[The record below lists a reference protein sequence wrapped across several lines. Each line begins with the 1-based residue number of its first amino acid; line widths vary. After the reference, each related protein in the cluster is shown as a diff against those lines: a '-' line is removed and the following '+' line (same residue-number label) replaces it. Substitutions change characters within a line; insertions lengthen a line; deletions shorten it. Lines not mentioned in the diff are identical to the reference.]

1 MNTRA
6 KKQKIL
12 IVILMSMVLMM
23 CAFWGTLFSLNSKSV
38 EAETYNYGDFN
49 TDGYYTLDGVVFYA
63 VKVKAVEGVEVE
75 GTYNYWPTY
84 EIVTEDLTDDG
95 VSNPTTD
102 FIEFGE
108 TVLLENDESILICFA
123 RQTASEEEDNAYVI
137 NGENKISASVD
148 FLTGYVTINGI
159 DQENEEKNSINADE
173 EIKQEFGYIFNLNN
187 LDTITGQ
194 GYDNLLGIAN
204 GLDES
209 VNNEGLIEFTASY
222 QIGSTLGEFNF
233 MFYAFK
239 EDTYHRE
246 EPNNDADRPNPALKT
261 EDALYLEHVTDS
273 ATASQFYS
281 ESFYYFADQNLPYL
295 EYDYTR
301 YEIEISKN
309 IHGNRVIYNL
319 SYDVIEEEIIQL
331 KSQAISVFDI
341 YAQDLRIELISG
353 TTRAKVYFA
362 DLGVYDFIYTAVYY
376 NVDGD
381 KVELETLNESNLKDR
396 MTIYGTQATYQD
408 INDGQ
413 ASFRNYDNT
422 IFADV
427 TGEGFSTLF
436 NGGALSLPVGFTEE
450 MIAST
455 NQPQVKLLFNS
466 NITSGNFKVF
476 YSANYSD
483 GETLTDVTA
492 TNSYTYNSNFTT
504 PGYYYIIVTNQ
515 YPNYKIWL
523 GDSTQY
529 SSTTSKTQVYF
540 FQIKDQTPDLKIYQ
554 LTDDGQVPETNPI
567 EIYSGSY
574 EDESYIGSY
583 AKNGVQIFEA
593 EAISE
598 FDSPVSLSIQY
609 RSFTQTDAQLITID
623 LNESSEI
630 LETYGITKYNGYY
643 VIVRDGHYS
652 VKLNFGRNS
661 STSCLFDIDTESI
674 NGIKAYNVESVSG
687 SSYYSA
693 TLIAEQGTFTTTNQP
708 IALLWNSKSS
718 GANIT
723 AKYIR
728 FDLAV
733 KNYAGSYNDYILN
746 DTWLATDFA
755 IVLSENNPET
765 LYNGATNASLMTPNS
780 VLALDGLYIF
790 KLEDEAGNIAY
801 YSVLVDTSIPTVL
814 QTAEDGLIYN
824 KITGI
829 NNVSDATKIF
839 FGSHKAIPFMIND
852 SLISPSSSDLTDLLN
867 EDSSFTEYFQ
877 ALFNNLPDM
886 GADDLIKQDGVY
898 YNYYVVVPI
907 TKVAKSILEGNT
919 INLTQQNI
927 ADGYHILDPDSI
939 DGRVIDLTYIYQIF
953 DASNRN
959 TRNPSRTYSVRVNT
973 DNTGLAVICNDGTP
987 ITQNVTGSQTAA
999 NLTSRTNYYRPV
1011 NYNGEIYLTWGD
1023 LIQDGFYVDLENGGL
1038 TCYYY
1043 ELIWN
1048 ETNHSYEYSNFG
1060 IEITL
1065 DFSDI
1070 SIDQMNNGSG
1080 EEGIYSPVKI
1090 GINVSSQG
1098 KTYAGMYKIIRTYS
1112 YEGETRDLGNDY
1124 ETVITTFFVDRN
1136 QIITTPSTNDAQI
1149 GYYTYMTLFD
1159 GGDETVFYNSLFQ
1172 QPQSSDNYVVQT
1184 NKLPVGFYIPLSKYG
1199 TFYDTEAETNLTKNE
1214 IQSNDYSFAFED
1226 LVKFIDLDSSVSL
1239 GRPDTYSPY
1248 SLRVVL
1254 VSPNNIYYYYD
1265 YKSSSGYFMLSGY
1278 SVGEV
1283 DDSEIIPITN
1293 YSAFIEANPIT
1304 GNTQWET
1311 GTYKLTIGCIKQD
1324 NNDYLQKFYFLF
1336 NVVNTSPNY
1345 DLDANYPDLEN
1356 MESREVIAGN
1366 DGNYYTNTNEI
1377 TVSWEESNSNYLTK
1391 IDLNTIRYTY
1401 YIGGVATNKISGT
1414 DFNVTSD
1421 GNNRNFVVTIPT
1433 NATRVVITM
1442 SYEIYSTDTANL
1454 YKKYYGDSYT
1464 SSKTIIID
1472 RIAPTSSIGTL
1483 INGDLTVSSLS
1494 SNLLRAL
1501 FNAQGSPLDTRFN
1514 KSITTGTYKYY
1525 SFKSSTAFILDLAD
1539 TLISNIPINSK
1550 YFYYRYFPNKYTT
1563 SVVYETGLGLD
1574 PSAPASNIFSEHYA
1588 INNGWSI
1595 VTSTDIVDEI
1605 YLSNNFSREGYYE
1618 FIEMDLAGNM
1628 TIYTIYLSNG
1638 SDLEIDYTYKISV
1651 DSETATLDIS
1661 EEESYEIISYDNFN
1675 LNDIS
1680 FVASEVAYEFIKVSI
1695 DNIIYLVTP
1704 FSDNVFRQSTGEEI
1718 ELEDIILSVRDT
1730 AHNIIFY
1737 DTVNDIN
1744 HNVIVKVESADARI
1758 SYDIQSDNSTL
1769 SNIREK
1775 SQTLALIVNEKANA
1789 TLKFDPS
1796 TLRIYDIN
1804 ELYTDTEGFITY
1816 IIDSNDIINMD
1827 SYPQFNIT
1835 YDDNNF
1841 ISIEK
1846 ITSLVTGDITYYFY
1860 LNYDESTFYTSTF
1873 YFVFKDDFRN
1883 EYIGENNYVR
1893 YNDVE
1898 FDRYEYDGSD
1908 LIMDMQNS
1916 NDILI
1921 SKDIVVNFSN
1931 LFSIYD
1937 LTVNVND
1944 THYIDAE
1951 GFYEELDTD
1960 GSYRQFLLYALN
1972 DIIDGYYGGLIE
1984 FRIELSSNIPLA
1996 ILSELKEDCD
2006 FADISTETN
2015 ILETLN
2021 ISIYNQLPIIKIT
2034 NNEGTD
2040 ITDNL
2045 FNELITQSE
2054 PITISFN
2061 SENDLAEMIG
2071 YTSKVYLR
2079 LRGSSTGYYEIT
2091 SPITISEP
2099 GIYDIFVQNF
2109 DANGNMLDYIQ
2120 SQDFVISNVN
2130 LIFYTVVKTNTEG
2143 EQEIV
2148 SPTGSI
2154 FSYISGAST
2163 NYVPYHYIVNTNQYL
2178 VLTNGEKVTSELI
2191 YTDTRTNTKIYRIRS
2206 ISGTIFNTTIAIT
2219 VVSSTNNILGDNGFK
2234 WYLGTTYTSTTN
2246 STKITSTSS
2255 NIYLC
2260 EEDNY
2265 DEITLRWDS
2274 YYSTSYNNINCY
2286 VSSDDGQTW
2295 KEVTGNL
2302 DGNSKTLTL
2311 KKSSIYLFKFVDKA
2325 GNQQIFTSISG
2336 VPSTT
2341 TRVTFIRSVIY
2352 KLNDSNPLDNSI
2364 YNENVTISLPI
2375 SMNSYYSS
2383 TPIITAI
2390 KNNEEYQILKDDN
2403 GNYVFTE
2410 SGTYVIYFS
2419 VRVMNG
2425 TKNLNKDSLTFT
2437 IVNPNDSRWAFNYV
2451 NYNGYVINHIKYN
2464 GVTISTGL
2472 RNFTIQSNEVN
2483 ISAFLNDVLG
2493 NKYFENGIYTIK
2505 MTSVD
2510 DAIGNQSFEFNFW
2523 LNDLT
2528 PPITVSQSER
2538 ETTIDEILVSF
2549 NEVNLFETIGDCY
2562 VMINNQIISEV
2573 DENSNSLQEI
2583 TLSNV
2588 KPYYIQIYTDSGKLA
2603 YSYRVEIVE
2612 PLNTITIILIVT
2624 AVAVIITGGIF
2635 FFLLRRRMKVR

>member
-12 IVILMSMVLMM
+12 IVILMSIVLMIG
-23 CAFWGTLFSLNSKSV
+23 AFLGTFFSLNSKRV
-38 EAETYNYGDFN
+38 EAETYNYGTFN
-49 TDGYYTLDGVVFYA
+49 SAGYYTLDGVVFYA
-63 VKVKAVEGVEVE
+63 VKVKTVNGVEVE
-75 GTYNYWPTY
+75 GTYTYNYWPTY
-84 EIVTEDLTDDG
+84 TIVMKDG
-95 VSNPTTD
+95 KPD

-108 TVLLENDESILICFA
+108 TVLLKDDEAILICFA
-123 RQTASEEEDNAYVI
+123 RQTASGKEDDAYII
-137 NGENKISASVD
+137 NNGNKLSASVD
-148 FLTGYVTINGI
+148 FLTGYVSINGI
-159 DQENEEKNSINADE
+159 DQENEEKNSINEDE

-187 LDTITGQ
+187 EIIIGQ
-194 GYDNLLGIAN
+194 DNENLLGIAN
-204 GLDES
+204 GLDGEI
-209 VNNEGLIEFTASY
+209 NNEGLIEFTANY
-222 QIGSTLGEFNF
+222 QVGSTLSEFNF

-239 EDTYHRE
+239 ESTYYRE
-246 EPNNDADRPNPALKT
+246 EPNNGKDRPSPVLKT
-261 EDALYLEHVTDS
+261 EEALDLEHVTDS
-273 ATASQFYS
+273 TTASQFYS
-281 ESFYYFADQNLPYL
+281 EAFYYYKDQNLPYL

-301 YEIEISKN
+301 YEVEISKN

-319 SYDVIEEEIIQL
+319 SYDNISTGKISP
-331 KSQAISVFDI
+331 SQPAPSIPKI
-341 YAQDLRIELISG
+341 YAQDLRVELIPG
-353 TTRAKVYFA
+353 TTKSKVYFA
-362 DLGVYDFIYTAVYY
+362 DLGVYDLTYTAVYY
-376 NVDGD
+376 NIDGD
-381 KVELETLNESNLKDR
+381 KVELDTLNENNLKDR

-408 INDGQ
+408 INKGQ
-413 ASFRNYDNT
+413 SSFRNYDNT
-422 IFADV
+422 ISADV
-427 TGEGFSTLF
+427 TGKGFSASY
-436 NGGALSLPVGFTEE
+436 NGGALTLPAGFTEE

-455 NQPQVKLLFNS
+455 NQPQVKFLFNS
-466 NITSGNFKVF
+466 SITSGQFKVF
-476 YSANYSD
+476 YSANSVSE
-483 GETLTDVTA
+483 GTLTDVTDVTA
-492 TNSYTYNSNFTT
+492 VNNYTYNSNFTT
-504 PGYYYIIVTNQ
+504 PGYYYIIVINQ

-523 GDSTQY
+523 GDSVQY
-529 SSTTSKTQVYF
+529 SSTTEQTQIYF

-554 LTDDGQVPETNPI
+554 LTDEGQVPGTDPI

-574 EDESYIGSY
+574 NNGVYTGSF

-598 FDSPVSLSIQY
+598 FDSPVNLSIQY
-609 RSFTQTDAQLITID
+609 RAFTQTDAQLVTLN
-623 LNESSEI
+623 LNESPEI
-630 LETYGITKYNGYY
+630 LSTYGITKYDGYY

-652 VKLNFGRNS
+652 VKLKFGRNS

-674 NGIKAYNVESVSG
+674 NGIKVYNVESVSG

-693 TLIAEQGTFTTTNQP
+693 TLIAEQGTFTTTNKA
-708 IALLWNSKSS
+708 ISLLWNQKAS
-718 GANIT
+718 GAKIT
-723 AKYIR
+723 AKYVR
-728 FDLAV
+728 FDLANR
-733 KNYAGSYNDYILN
+733 NYSDSYNSYKLN

-755 IVLSENNPET
+755 IVLSDTNPET
-765 LYNGATNASLMTPNS
+765 LYNSANNVSLITSNS

-801 YSVLVDTSIPTVL
+801 YSVLVDASIPTVL
-814 QTAEDGLIYN
+814 QKTAEGGEIYN

-829 NNVSDATKIF
+829 NNVSGNTEIF
-839 FGSHKAIPFMIND
+839 FGSHKAIPFVIND
-852 SLISPSSSDLTDLLN
+852 QLIKSSSTDLIDYLSN
-867 EDSSFTEYFQ
+867 EESSFAEYFG
-877 ALFNNLPDM
+877 ALFNNLEDM
-886 GADDLIKQDGVY
+886 GADDLIKPDGVY

-907 TKVAKSILEGNT
+907 TKVAKTILEGST
-919 INLTQQNI
+919 INLTQQDI
-927 ADGYHILDPDSI
+927 ANGYHILEPETI
-939 DGRVIDLTYIYQIF
+939 NGRIADLTYIYEIF

-959 TRNPSRTYSVRVNT
+959 SKTPSRTYSVRVNT
-973 DNTGLAVICNDGTP
+973 DKTGLAVICDDGTSTGIP
-987 ITQNVTGSQTAA
+987 ITQNITGSQTAA
-999 NLTSRTNYYRPV
+999 NLVSRTNYYRPV
-1011 NYNGEIYLTWGD
+1011 NFDGKIYLTWGD
-1023 LIQDGFYVDLENGGL
+1023 LIQDGFYVDLNNGGL
-1038 TCYYY
+1038 TCYFY

-1048 ETNHSYEYSNFG
+1048 ETKHSYEYLDLG
-1060 IEITL
+1060 TEVAL

-1080 EEGIYSPVKI
+1080 EEGLYSPVKI
-1090 GINVSSQG
+1090 EINVSSQG
-1098 KTYAGMYKIIRTYS
+1098 RTYAGMYQIIRTYS
-1112 YEGETRDLGNDY
+1112 YNGEKKDLGNDY

-1136 QIITTPSTNDAQI
+1136 QIVTTPSSNDAQI
-1149 GYYTYMTLFD
+1149 GYYTYMTFFD
-1159 GGDETVFYNSLFQ
+1159 GGDEIIFYNTLFQ
-1172 QPQSSDNYVVQT
+1172 QSQSSTNYVVQT
-1184 NKLPVGFYIPLSKYG
+1184 NKLPVGFYIHISKYG
-1199 TFYDTEAETNLTKNE
+1199 TVYDTDTDTNLTKSE
-1214 IQSNDYSFAFED
+1214 IQSGDYSFVFED
-1226 LVKFIDLDSSVSL
+1226 LVRFTDLDSSVAL
-1239 GRPDTYSPY
+1239 GKPDTYSPY
-1248 SLRVVL
+1248 ALRVVL
-1254 VSPNNIYYYYD
+1254 ISPSNIHYYYMYNAIN
-1265 YKSSSGYFMLSGY
+1265 GYFMLSGY
-1278 SVGEV
+1278 SQGEV
-1283 DDSEIIPITN
+1283 ADSEIIPITN
-1293 YSAFIEANPIT
+1293 YSAFIAKNPIT
-1304 GNTQWET
+1304 NNTQWET
-1311 GTYKLTIGCIKQD
+1311 GTYKLNIGCIKQD

-1345 DLDANYPDLEN
+1345 DLDANYPDLVN
-1356 MESREVIAGN
+1356 METREIISGN

-1377 TVSWEESNSNYLTK
+1377 LVSWIESNSNHLTK

-1414 DFNVTSD
+1414 DFNVISD
-1421 GNNRNFVVTIPT
+1421 GNSRSFVVTIPA

-1442 SYEIYSTDTANL
+1442 SYEFYSTDTANL
-1454 YKKYYGDSYT
+1454 YRKYYGNSYT

-1472 RIAPTSSIGTL
+1472 RIAPTSSIGNL
-1483 INGDLTVSSLS
+1483 INGDATVNGLT

-1501 FNAQGSPLDTRFN
+1501 FDSQGNPLDTRFS

-1525 SFKSSTAFILDLAD
+1525 SFKSSTSFIYDLASSLE
-1539 TLISNIPINSK
+1539 TNVSTNTK

-1574 PSAPASNIFSEHYA
+1574 SSAPASNIFSEHYA
-1588 INNGWSI
+1588 MNNGWSL
-1595 VTSTDIVDEI
+1595 VTSAVDEI

-1618 FIEMDLAGNM
+1618 FIEVDLAGNM

-1651 DSETATLDIS
+1651 NPENKTLDIS
-1661 EEESYEIISYDNFN
+1661 ENENYEIISYDYFN

-1680 FVASEVAYEFIKVSI
+1680 FVASEVAYVYIKVSI
-1695 DNIIYLVTP
+1695 DNVSYLVTP
-1704 FSDNVFRQSTGEEI
+1704 FSDNVIRQDNGAEI
-1718 ELEDIILSVRDT
+1718 ALEDIILSARDT
-1730 AHNIIFY
+1730 AHKVIFY
-1737 DTVNDIN
+1737 DTVNNMN
-1744 HNVIVKVESADARI
+1744 HNVVVKVENADARI
-1758 SYDIQSDNSTL
+1758 NYNIQSDNITL
-1769 SNIREK
+1769 NNIRDK

-1789 TLKFDPS
+1789 TLKFDPT

-1804 ELYTDTEGFITY
+1804 EAHTGEFIAY
-1816 IIDSNDIINMD
+1816 VIDNNDIINMND
-1827 SYPQFNIT
+1827 AAQFSKA
-1835 YDDNNF
+1835 YDDNSF

-1860 LNYDESTFYTSTF
+1860 INYKENTFNTSTF

-1883 EYIGENNYVR
+1883 EYVGENNYVK
-1893 YNDVE
+1893 YSDIE

-1908 LIMDMQNS
+1908 LTMDMQNS
-1916 NDILI
+1916 TDILV
-1921 SKDIVVNFSN
+1921 SKNIIVNFSN
-1931 LFSIYD
+1931 LFDIYD

-1944 THYIDAE
+1944 THYIDAT
-1951 GFYEELDTD
+1951 GFYEELNTN
-1960 GSYRQFLLYALN
+1960 GSYRQLLLQALN
-1972 DIIDGYYGGLIE
+1972 DIIDGYYGGLIQ
-1984 FRIELSSNIPLA
+1984 FKIELSSNIPIA
-1996 ILSELKEDCD
+1996 ILSELKEDYD

-2021 ISIYNQLPIIKIT
+2021 ISIYNQLPVIKIT

-2061 SENDLAEMIG
+2061 TENDLAEKVG

-2091 SPITISEP
+2091 SPITISAP

-2109 DANGNMLDYIQ
+2109 DQNGNPLDFIQ
-2120 SQDFVISNVN
+2120 SQDFVISNVD

-2154 FSYISGAST
+2154 FSYTSGSST
-2163 NYVPYHYIVNTNQYL
+2163 SYVPYHYIVNTNQYL
-2178 VLTNGEKVTSELI
+2178 ILTNGEKVTSTLI
-2191 YTDTRTNTKIYRIRS
+2191 YTDSRTNTKIYRIKS
-2206 ISGTIFNTTIAIT
+2206 ISGTIFDTTIAVT
-2219 VVSSTNNILGDNGFK
+2219 VVSATTNILGDNGFR

-2246 STKITSTSS
+2246 STKITSTTS

-2265 DEITLRWDS
+2265 DEITIRWDS
-2274 YYSTSYNNINCY
+2274 YYSTSYNKITCY
-2286 VSSDDGQTW
+2286 ISSDDGQTW
-2295 KEVTGNL
+2295 KEVAGMLEGT
-2302 DGNSKTLTL
+2302 SKVLTL

-2352 KLNDSNPLDNSI
+2352 KLNGNTPLDNSI

-2383 TPIITAI
+2383 TPTITAI
-2390 KNNEEYQILKDDN
+2390 KNNQEYQIAKDAN

-2410 SGTYVIYFS
+2410 PGTYVIYFS

-2437 IVNPNDSRWAFNYV
+2437 IINPNDSRWAFNYV

-2472 RNFTIQSNEVN
+2472 RNFAIQSNEIN

-2505 MTSVD
+2505 ITSID

-2523 LNDLT
+2523 LNDAV

-2538 ETTIDEILVSF
+2538 ETTTNQILVSF
-2549 NEVNLFETIGDCY
+2549 NETNLFETIGDCY
-2562 VMINNQIISEV
+2562 VMINNQIISRI
-2573 DENSNSLQEI
+2573 DENSRTLQEI
-2583 TLSNV
+2583 NLSNV

-2624 AVAVIITGGIF
+2624 TVAVMITGGIF